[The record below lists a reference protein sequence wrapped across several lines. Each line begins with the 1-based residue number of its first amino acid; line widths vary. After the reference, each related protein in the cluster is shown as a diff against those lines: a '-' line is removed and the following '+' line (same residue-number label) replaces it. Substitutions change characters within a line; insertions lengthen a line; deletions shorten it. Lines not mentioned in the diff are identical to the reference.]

1 MKSLRPKLT
10 NFPRSLIRRD
20 KERNKLSDMIYES
33 FRILNLRLIKGL
45 LSLSFVFILLLIVVN
60 DSVNADLKLDK
71 WEL

>member
-71 WEL
+71 

>member
-33 FRILNLRLIKGL
+33 FRILNLRLIKSL
-45 LSLSFVFILLLIVVN
+45 LSLSFLFILLLIVVN

-71 WEL
+71 

>member
-33 FRILNLRLIKGL
+33 FRILNLRLMKSL
-45 LSLSFVFILLLIVVN
+45 LSLSFLFILLLIVVN

-71 WEL
+71 

>member
-33 FRILNLRLIKGL
+33 FRILNLRLIKSI
-45 LSLSFVFILLLIVVN
+45 LSLSFLFILLLIVVN

-71 WEL
+71 